1 MVPGSGRERRL
12 CLSEYVQFAGAMI
25 LFVGILV
32 GSYFFVLTSLS
43 ARENESRSGRERGD
57 G

>member
-1 MVPGSGRERRL
+1 M
-12 CLSEYVQFAGAMI
+12 SEYVQFAGAMI

-43 ARENESRSGRERGD
+43 ARENEPRSGRERGD